1 MAKFLNTSAVNYYLE
16 ELIKNA
22 QERLVLISP
31 YLKVNDRIREL
42 IEDKN
47 RLKIDIRIIYGKSEL
62 RPDEVAWLKSL
73 DFVRISFCQNLH
85 AKCYLNE
92 KEVIITSLNLY
103 DFSQVNNNEMGVFV
117 SRESDNGLYDETY
130 QEVNRLIRISDEV
143 RLTVEKIDKEEKESH
158 VEVKETE
165 SKTAGIDYQKLTSS
179 KLAQTLGLKTAEL
192 LEKLMSDGYLIE
204 ENSIQVLTDKAKA
217 TGAES
222 KTSRY
227 NVDYFLWP
235 IDLYK
240 K

>member
-62 RPDEVAWLKSL
+62 RPDEIAWLKSL

-117 SRESDNGLYDETY
+117 SREGDNGLYDETY

-143 RLTVEKIDKEEKESH
+143 RLTVEKIDKED
-158 VEVKETE
+158 KET
-165 SKTAGIDYQKLTSS
+165 KTDIKEDELKSETQEYQKLTSS
-179 KLAQTLGLKTAEL
+179 KLAQSLGIKTAEV
-192 LEKLMSDGYLIE
+192 LEKLMSDGYLVE
-204 ENSIQVLTDKAKA
+204 ENGNQVLTDKAKNI
-217 TGAES
+217 GAEF
-222 KTSRY
+222 KTNRY
-227 NVDYFLWP
+227 NVSYFLWP
-235 IDLYK
+235 IDLYTK
-240 K
+240 